1 MAVVVVLIIAAT
13 IAQTIAFSLG
23 RLLKGIAGKF
33 LDLWVITVG
42 LLFAAPSLLLTK
54 ADFIPVAVWSGSW
67 IGAYFIGN
75 IPSPK
80 KKIIFALWVILTCA
94 LMIWFMPDRE
104 L

>member
-1 MAVVVVLIIAAT
+1 MAVVLIIAAV
-13 IAQTIAFSLG
+13 IAQSIAFSLG

-54 ADFIPVAVWSGSW
+54 ADFVPVAIWSGSW

-80 KKIIFALWVILTCA
+80 KKIAFALWVILTCA
-94 LMIWFMPDRE
+94 AMVWYMPE
-104 L
+104 

>member
-1 MAVVVVLIIAAT
+1 MAIVLIIAAV
-13 IAQTIAFSLG
+13 IAQSISFSLG

-54 ADFIPVAVWSGSW
+54 ADFVPVAIWSGSW

-80 KKIIFALWVILTCA
+80 KKIVFALWVVLTCA
-94 LMIWFMPDRE
+94 AMVWYMPE
-104 L
+104 

>member
-1 MAVVVVLIIAAT
+1 MAVILIIVAI
-13 IAQTIAFSLG
+13 IAQSIAFSLG

-42 LLFAAPSLLLTK
+42 LLFAAPSLLLAKT
-54 ADFIPVAVWSGSW
+54 DFVPVAIWSASW

-80 KKIIFALWVILTCA
+80 KKIVFGLWVIVTCTA
-94 LMIWFMPDRE
+94 MVWFMPE
-104 L
+104 